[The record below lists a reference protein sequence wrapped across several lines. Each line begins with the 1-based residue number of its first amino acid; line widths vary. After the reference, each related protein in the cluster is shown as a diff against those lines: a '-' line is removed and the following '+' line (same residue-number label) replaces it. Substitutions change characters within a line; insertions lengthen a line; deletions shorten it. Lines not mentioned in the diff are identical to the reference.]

1 MELVNPGIGLIFW
14 MTLAFGIV
22 LWILAK
28 YAWKPILKSLK
39 DREDSIDQALHE
51 ADKARQEMKALK
63 FSNEELLVEAK
74 EERDKLFKQ
83 AREIKEKLIED
94 ARLKANE
101 ESNRIIESARET
113 IENEKMAA
121 MVDLKNQI
129 AKLSIDIAEKVIG
142 RELDDT
148 VKQKDYV
155 DQLIKK
161 AQLN

>member
-14 MTLAFGIV
+14 MTLAFGAV

-51 ADKARQEMKALK
+51 ADKARQEMKLLK
-63 FSNEELLVEAK
+63 FSNEELLAEAK
-74 EERDKLFKQ
+74 EERDKLLKQ

-94 ARLKANE
+94 ARLRANE
-101 ESNRIIESARET
+101 ESNRIIESAREA
-113 IENEKMAA
+113 IQNEKMAA
-121 MVDLKNQI
+121 MIDLKNQI
-129 AKLSIDIAEKVIG
+129 AKLSIEIAEKILE
-142 RELDDT
+142 RELDDN

-161 AQLN
+161 ADLN

>member
-22 LWILAK
+22 LWVLAK

-63 FSNEELLVEAK
+63 FSNEELLAEAK
-74 EERDKLFKQ
+74 EERDKLLKQ

-101 ESNRIIESARET
+101 ESNRIIESAREA
-113 IENEKMAA
+113 IQNEKMAA
-121 MVDLKNQI
+121 MIDLKNQI
-129 AKLSIDIAEKVIG
+129 AKLSIEIAEKVLE
-142 RELDDT
+142 RELDNT
-148 VKQKDYV
+148 IKQTDYV

-161 AQLN
+161 ADLN

>member
-121 MVDLKNQI
+121 MIDLKNQI
-129 AKLSIDIAEKVIG
+129 AKLSVEIAEKLLG
-142 RELDDT
+142 RELDDE

-161 AQLN
+161 ANLN

>member
-28 YAWKPILKSLK
+28 YAWKPILASLK
-39 DREDSIDQALHE
+39 EREDSIDKAIHE
-51 ADKARQEMKALK
+51 ADQARKEMKQLK
-63 FSNEELLVEAK
+63 FSNEQLLTEAK
-74 EERDKLFKQ
+74 EERDTLLKQ
-83 AREIKEKLIED
+83 ARELKEKLIED
-94 ARLKANE
+94 ARRKANE
-101 ESNRIIESARET
+101 EANRIIDSARET

-129 AKLSIDIAEKVIG
+129 AGLSIEIAEKVLG
-142 RELDDT
+142 REMEDRN
-148 VKQKDYV
+148 KQKEYI

-161 AQLN
+161 ADLN

>member
-14 MTLAFGIV
+14 MTLAFGV
-22 LWILAK
+22 VVWILAK

-39 DREDSIDQALHE
+39 EREDSIDKALHE
-51 ADKARQEMKALK
+51 ADLARQEMKELK
-63 FSNEELLVEAK
+63 FSNEQLMAEAK
-74 EERDKLFKQ
+74 EERDALLRQ
-83 AREIKEKLIED
+83 AREVKDKLIED

-101 ESNRIIESARET
+101 EANRIIESARET

-129 AKLSIDIAEKVIG
+129 AKLSIEIAEKVID
-142 RELDDT
+142 RELADKG
-148 VKQKDYV
+148 KQTEFV

-161 AQLN
+161 ANLN

>member
-51 ADKARQEMKALK
+51 ADNARQEMKALK

-101 ESNRIIESARET
+101 ESNRIIESAREA

-129 AKLSIDIAEKVIG
+129 AKLSIDIAEKVLE

-155 DQLIKK
+155 DQLIRK

>member
-14 MTLAFGIV
+14 MTLAFGAV

-39 DREDSIDQALHE
+39 DREDSIDHALHE

-63 FSNEELLVEAK
+63 FSNEELLAEAK
-74 EERDKLFKQ
+74 EERDKLLKQ

-101 ESNRIIESARET
+101 ESNRIIESAREA
-113 IENEKMAA
+113 IQNEKMAA
-121 MVDLKNQI
+121 MIDLKNQI
-129 AKLSIDIAEKVIG
+129 AKLSIEIAEKILG
-142 RELDDT
+142 RELDDE

-161 AQLN
+161 ANLN

>member
-161 AQLN
+161 ANLN